1 MWMVMLLLVSTTVW
15 VEVFRTFRL
24 LSHTRGFCP
33 PVLGHSSTVGG
44 TNRPNEVVNESFL
57 HDDQERESVI
67 HSLSQHSVCY
77 VLLVKESTTGKV
89 AFMFVFDAIATPVRE
104 YPSNKL
110 SCLAEWTLIISYL
123 FGANLFNKSSGFSS
137 DHKASDVPWRLPK

>member
-1 MWMVMLLLVSTTVW
+1 MADIDVNGYVVACFNYCLGRSVSY
-15 VEVFRTFRL
+15 FSSPLAHARF
-24 LSHTRGFCP
+24 LSSC
-33 PVLGHSSTVGG
+33 SSTVGG
-44 TNRPNEVVNESFL
+44 TNRPSEVVNESFL

-104 YPSNKL
+104 
-110 SCLAEWTLIISYL
+110 
-123 FGANLFNKSSGFSS
+123 
-137 DHKASDVPWRLPK
+137 